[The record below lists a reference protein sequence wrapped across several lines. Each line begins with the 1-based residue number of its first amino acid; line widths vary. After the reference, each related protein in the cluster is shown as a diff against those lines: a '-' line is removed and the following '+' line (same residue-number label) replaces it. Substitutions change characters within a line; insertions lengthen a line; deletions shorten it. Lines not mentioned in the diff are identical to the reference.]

1 MRTKEFVLNFFKSRR
16 RNHNLRRG
24 IFLSVFVIT
33 FILVIV
39 SFIVNKAEISRTGIS
54 EFFYSFEQMGAL
66 SNSSDSSSN
75 LFFSSWH
82 FIIIT
87 LLYSISGTFLG
98 YIFSFFSVYLAANN
112 LQRKIV
118 SNMTKTFIYA
128 KMLLPFILIAF
139 LYSKQ
144 LNPFLGTIF
153 FVWWVSWIY
162 LHNSLLPIIEKV
174 EVRKFYSQTLKLEN
188 SFIVYLKIHRY
199 KAFEIYVQIF
209 QRIEWMTRFTSFM
222 PVLGVIHAADLVRGF
237 VSGENKN
244 YAVVGVPLIILLV
257 AYILLELAIIKIVKW
272 GLFRQRDDL
281 HFQNI
286 RRKLINVQIIE
297 FFIFSFFLITTFA
310 CLVYGFN
317 TTTTEQ
323 WSNYSYSVSTI
334 FNASSWDNFNIE
346 TVATHIFSAYSQL
359 LASIAMAL
367 IFGTLFGILI
377 SKQTKTIYL
386 RRFLKLIVYFFRVM
400 PTVVLFFLIRPI
412 FTNTFTTAIFAI
424 AIVQSNGLAIAIRNA
439 IDGFDEN
446 KLKNI
451 RIIRRGFN
459 RLYVT
464 YYYVFPSIKHV
475 IVSWAAPVIMYEMFQ
490 QFTIM
495 SQFQAS
501 YIGLTYLTAGAGDP
515 TILNNALPQVVI
527 FAIGAAGIIL
537 IGKGISYFFRNKTL
551 KMPFH
556 KNIYTREFFFEKPY

>member
-33 FILVIV
+33 IILVIV

-75 LFFSSWH
+75 LFFSSWY

-98 YIFSFFSVYLAANN
+98 YVFAFFSVYLAAQN

-118 SNMTKTFIYA
+118 SNITKTFIYA

-257 AYILLELAIIKIVKW
+257 AYVLLELAIIKIVKW

-310 CLVYGFN
+310 CLIYGFH
-317 TTTTEQ
+317 TTTTDQ
-323 WSNYSYSVSTI
+323 WANYSYSVSTI

-359 LASIAMAL
+359 LASIAIAL

-377 SKQTKTIYL
+377 SKQTKTKYL

-424 AIVQSNGLAIAIRNA
+424 AIVQSNVLAIAIRNA

-515 TILNNALPQVVI
+515 TILNNALPQVVT
-527 FAIGAAGIIL
+527 FAIGALGIIL
-537 IGKGISYFFRNKTL
+537 IGKGISYFFKNKTL

-556 KNIYTREFFFEKPY
+556 KNTYTREFFFEKPY